1 MMRFDRFTERAQ
13 EAAQRAAEIIQ
24 RYGHNQIDTE
34 HILLALI
41 EQPGGVI
48 PQILEKLNVSPEALT
63 ERLDATLRAS
73 PKANIFGGGAGQ
85 IFITPRVKRIIDLAN
100 EEANR
105 LKDEYI
111 STEHIFLAILTERNT
126 PAARILE
133 SAGLTRD
140 RVYAAIQDLRGGQ
153 RVTDPQAES
162 RYRTLEKYSRDL
174 TQLARE
180 GKLDPVIGR
189 DNEILRL
196 IQILSRRT
204 KNNPV
209 LIGEAGVGKTAI
221 VEGLAQKIANN
232 DVPEI
237 LSGKRVVA
245 LDLGAMIA
253 GSRFRG
259 EFEERLKAVIEEV
272 QRAQGE
278 IILMIDEL
286 HTVVGAGAAQG
297 AMDASNM
304 LKPALARGE
313 LQTIGATTLDEY
325 HKHIE
330 KDAALE
336 RRFAPIY
343 VEEPSVDDTIKM
355 LQGLRDRYE
364 AHHKVRYADEALVAA
379 ARLADRYVTDR
390 RLPDKAIDLMDEA
403 AAKLRVALYSMP
415 PDLKAMKTE
424 IEKLQAEEEQAG
436 LNRDY
441 ELAAK
446 KKSERLRLEEEYHGK
461 RDKWEAEHQLDEVVD
476 VDDIASV
483 VHQWTGIPL
492 SQMMES
498 ESEKLLQMEARLH
511 ERIIGQEEA
520 IHAISDAIRRARS
533 GLKDPSRPIGS
544 FIFIGPSGVG
554 KTELAKALAWF
565 MFDDEEALVR
575 IDMSEYREQHTVS
588 RLFGAPP
595 GYVGYE
601 EGGQLTEAVRR
612 RPYRVIL
619 FDEVEKA
626 HPEVW
631 NALLQILDDGRLTDG
646 QGNMVD
652 FRNTVLIMTSNLGTE
667 YVRKGGTL
675 GFLQPKASSEEREA
689 HDKIEKALKGAF
701 RPEFLNRIDEIIMFS
716 PLSVEQMEE
725 IVVLQMKEVQDRLNE
740 YNITVQLTDAARQWL
755 AKAGYDPAFGARPL
769 RRAIQKN
776 VESPLSVEL
785 LSGKYKEGGSLL
797 VDVDAGEQQDH
808 LPHLRASEEKVEA
821 TRRSI
826 KDGGSSHSNCSRFL
840 RKQPCEGRF

>member
-48 PQILEKLNVSPEALT
+48 PQILEKLNVSAAALT
-63 ERLDATLRAS
+63 ERLDSTLRAS

-140 RVYAAIQDLRGGQ
+140 RVYDAIQELRGGQ
-153 RVTDPQAES
+153 RVTDPQAEA
-162 RYRTLEKYSRDL
+162 RYQTLEKYSRDM
-174 TQLARE
+174 TQMARE

-189 DNEILRL
+189 DTEILRL

-237 LSGKRVVA
+237 LAGKKVVA
-245 LDLGAMIA
+245 LDLSGMIA

-259 EFEERLKAVIEEV
+259 EFEERLKSAIDEV

-278 IILMIDEL
+278 IILTIDEL

-297 AMDASNM
+297 ALDASNM

-313 LQTIGATTLDEY
+313 LQCIGATTLDEY

-343 VEEPSVDDTIKM
+343 VEEPSVDDTILM
-355 LQGLRDRYE
+355 LEGLRDRYE
-364 AHHKVRYADEALVAA
+364 AHHKVHFSDEALVAA

-390 RLPDKAIDLMDEA
+390 HLPDKAIDLMDEA
-403 AAKLRVALYSMP
+403 AAKLRVALYSLP
-415 PDLKAMKTE
+415 DDLKAMKNE
-424 IEKLQAEEEQAG
+424 IEKHRAEEEQAG
-436 LNRDY
+436 LERDY
-441 ELAAK
+441 ERAAQK
-446 KKSERLRLEEEYHGK
+446 KAERLRIEQEFNQQREE
-461 RDKWEAEHQLDEVVD
+461 WESDHQLDEVVD
-476 VDDIASV
+476 VDDIAEV
-483 VHQWTGIPL
+483 VNQWTGIPL
-492 SQMMES
+492 TQMMES
-498 ESEKLLQMEARLH
+498 ETEKLLHMEERLH

-533 GLKDPSRPIGS
+533 GLKDPARPIGS

-565 MFDDEEALVR
+565 MFDDEDSLVR

-612 RPYRVIL
+612 RPYRVML
-619 FDEVEKA
+619 FDEIEKA

-631 NALLQILDDGRLTDG
+631 NALLQILDDGRMTDG
-646 QGNMVD
+646 QGNVVD

-675 GFLQPKASSEEREA
+675 GFLQQKADDEERES

-716 PLSVEQMEE
+716 PLSIEEMEK
-725 IVVLQMKEVQDRLNE
+725 IVDLQMKEVLERLSE
-740 YNITVQLTDAARQWL
+740 HNIAVELTEAARGWL
-755 AKAGYDPAFGARPL
+755 AKEGYDPDFGARPL
-769 RRAIQKN
+769 RRAIQKY
-776 VESPLSVEL
+776 VESPMSVEL
-785 LSGKYKEGGSLL
+785 LAGKFDDGAVVQ
-797 VDVDAGEQQDH
+797 VDVD
-808 LPHLRASEEKVEA
+808 EKENKLIFNTAQEVP
-821 TRRSI
+821 
-826 KDGGSSHSNCSRFL
+826 KK
-840 RKQPCEGRF
+840 KQPVETDA